1 MIAYDV
7 LERDDDI
14 IPRMSL
20 EALMSLPF
28 SLKLCR

>member
-7 LERDDDI
+7 LKRDDAI
-14 IPRMSL
+14 IPQMSL

-28 SLKLCR
+28 SLKLCC